1 MIITVKS
8 RKIRVMGGRRSLYE
22 QICGVVKY
30 FGYIVHI
37 MAHEGRFKADTTKT
51 TS

>member
-1 MIITVKS
+1 MIIAVKS

-30 FGYIVHI
+30 FGYIVYI
-37 MAHEGRFKADTTKT
+37 SAYAGRFEADTIKT